1 MRHILNI
8 EYEYA
13 RVYVFAVALQ
23 AVVQRCTGGTPTSK
37 SSNGIIPG
45 HRLMKWLDGD
55 RKFITIIISASRS
68 LLRSVVTGLLPDGYL
83 KHASV
88 RTYFRI
94 ISVSIILLKVCNI
107 RVIVSLV

>member
-13 RVYVFAVALQ
+13 RVYVFAIALQ
-23 AVVQRCTGGTPTSK
+23 AVVQRCTAGTPTSK
-37 SSNGIIPG
+37 SPSGIIPG
-45 HRLMKWLDGD
+45 HRLMKWMDGD
-55 RKFITIIISASRS
+55 RKFITIIITASRN
-68 LLRSVVTGLLPDGYL
+68 LLRSVLEGLFPGGYL

-94 ISVSIILLKVCNI
+94 ISVSVILLKVRTVRIMC
-107 RVIVSLV
+107 L